1 MKKIGFLFFYFFSL
15 TLFAQTK
22 FSNAKSKE
30 LILQKDSIYISDVSI
45 SPVNFKL
52 ISNGTT
58 VPFSDY
64 EINFETALLVID
76 SKRYSDIKVEYTAYP
91 DFLTETYAPMSQQV
105 IVPSSN
111 NSEYLYRY
119 TSEKDEGK
127 APFEGLYTQ
136 GSLARGITVGN
147 NQDAVTNSSL
157 DLQISG
163 KLSKDVTIKAS
174 ISDSNIPIQKN
185 GYSQQISEFDRIFIE
200 LFTNQ
205 WSLKAGDINLNNNE
219 TNFLRFDKKVA
230 GLSVDVTPSQTDAE
244 NHFKASGA
252 LVRGR
257 FTRHLFTGID
267 GNQGPYKLLGP
278 NGESYIVILSGSE
291 TIYVNGRPL
300 KRGDQNDYTIDYNT
314 SEITFTTTFPV
325 TANMR
330 ITAEFQYSDRNYT
343 RFVSYNKA
351 SHKSEKLEIGGY
363 FYTESDAKNQ
373 PLQQNLSE
381 DQKKTLAEAGNDTA
395 KMISE
400 SGFETEYDENKI
412 LYKKILINS
421 TEVYEF
427 SQNPDDTLY
436 SVTFSYIGE
445 NQGSYQLENT
455 TAVGRIFSY
464 TGTNMGE
471 YAPVIQLVAP
481 TRLQVAVAKANYS
494 PTSKTILKSE
504 IALSDNNQNLF
515 SDLDNEN
522 NQGIAAKA
530 GWTQIY
536 TDQKWLVKSNIDFDY
551 LQQNFT
557 SIQRIYN
564 VEFNRDWNLVNPTGT
579 QEFLQSELLISNKK
593 NSEFS
598 YKFESLKFQ
607 NSFTGYKHKFRG
619 GIRTKNT
626 TINAKASLLENEG
639 TTQKG
644 SFLKAAALFKQY
656 FKKTWI
662 GGIIDTENN
671 EQTNIS
677 TQKLELTSQKYFS
690 YGAFFGVGDS
700 TKVYAKIGVDFR
712 ENDSV
717 KNEALTRVN
726 NSKSYYINSRLVQ
739 QKNAQVGAYINF
751 RTVDNVFQEDT
762 NMLNSRLNY
771 TQRLFKNF
779 ISWNSI
785 YETSSGTSP
794 QQQFAYVKTEPGQGF
809 YTWIDYNGN
818 GIQEFEEF
826 EIAKFSDQA
835 DYLRVTLPTENY
847 IRVNQTKYSQSFNI
861 TPNQW
866 RNKVDFRK
874 TLSQFSNQSFVL
886 IDTKKQRSGN
896 GFDLNPFDTENPSVI
911 GLLQTIKNSFFF
923 RRGLQNYST
932 TYIYSNS
939 RTKTNLGIGFQE
951 NKQLLRQLNF
961 QHRLGTFWLFDA
973 KLSKKETD
981 SKSENYSERNYV
993 ISSQE
998 ANPIIT
1004 YSFSVNS
1011 NFSFAYEYKDKEEP
1025 TSISALELH
1034 KIGTSYQYAHPTKG
1048 AIIADF
1054 NLYKHNFTG
1063 VENSPIAYEMLEGLQ
1078 PGDNFVWNLIAQ
1090 KKLTSY
1096 LHLNLNYTGRK
1107 SKTANT
1113 IHTGSV
1119 QLRAVF

>member
-1 MKKIGFLFFYFFSL
+1 MHKFGPLLFFFLCL
-15 TLFAQTK
+15 TMSAQTK

-30 LILQKDSIYISDVSI
+30 LMLQTDSIYISDVSI

-58 VPFSDY
+58 IPSSDY

-119 TSEKDEGK
+119 APEKDEGK

-185 GYSQQISEFDRIFIE
+185 GYSQQIEEFDRIFIE

-219 TNFLRFDKKVA
+219 TNFLKFDKKVA
-230 GLSVDVTPSQTDAE
+230 GLSVDVTPSKVDSE

-278 NGESYIVILSGSE
+278 NGETYIVILSGSE

-314 SEITFTTTFPV
+314 AEITFTTTFPV

-412 LYKKILINS
+412 LYKKTLINS

-436 SVTFSYIGE
+436 SVTFSYLGE

-464 TGTNMGE
+464 TGTNMGD

-536 TDQKWLVKSNIDFDY
+536 TNQKWLVKSNIDFDY

-656 FKKTWI
+656 LKKTWI

-677 TQKLELTSQKYFS
+677 TQKLDLTSQKYFS

-739 QKNAQVGAYINF
+739 QKNAQVGAYINY
-751 RTVDNVFQEDT
+751 RTVDNIFQEDT

-809 YTWIDYNGN
+809 YTWIDYNDN

-826 EIAKFSDQA
+826 EIAKFADQA
-835 DYLRVTLPTENY
+835 DYLRVTLPTVNY
-847 IRVNQTKYSQSFNI
+847 IRVNQTKFSQSFNI

-951 NKQLLRQLNF
+951 NKQLIRQLNF

-998 ANPIIT
+998 ANPTIT

-1054 NLYKHNFTG
+1054 NLYKNNFTG

-1107 SKTANT
+1107 SETANT

>member
-1 MKKIGFLFFYFFSL
+1 MS
-15 TLFAQTK
+15 AQTK

-30 LILQKDSIYISDVSI
+30 LMLQTDSIYISDVSI

-58 VPFSDY
+58 IPASDY

-76 SKRYSDIKVEYTAYP
+76 SNRYSNVKVEYTAYP
-91 DFLTETYAPMSQQV
+91 NFLTETYAPMSQQV

-119 TSEKDEGK
+119 APEKDEGK

-185 GYSQQISEFDRIFIE
+185 GYSQQIEEFDRIFIE

-205 WSLKAGDINLNNNE
+205 WSLKAGDINLKNNE
-219 TNFLRFDKKVA
+219 TNFLKFDKKVA
-230 GLSVDVTPSQTDAE
+230 GLSVDVTPTKVDSE

-278 NGESYIVILSGSE
+278 NGETYIVILSGSE

-314 SEITFTTTFPV
+314 AEITFTTTFPV

-464 TGTNMGE
+464 TGTNMGD

-530 GWTQIY
+530 GWSQIY
-536 TDQKWLVKSNIDFDY
+536 TDKKWLVKSNIDFDY

-564 VEFNRDWNLVNPTGT
+564 VEFNRDWNLVNRTGT

-607 NSFTGYKHKFRG
+607 NSFTGHKHKFRG

-662 GGIIDTENN
+662 GGILDTENN

-677 TQKLELTSQKYFS
+677 TQKLDLTSQKYFS

-739 QKNAQVGAYINF
+739 QKNAQVGAYINY

-826 EIAKFSDQA
+826 EIAKFADQA
-835 DYLRVTLPTENY
+835 DYLRVTLPTVNY
-847 IRVNQTKYSQSFNI
+847 IRVNQTKFSQSFNI

-1025 TSISALELH
+1025 SSISALELH

-1054 NLYKHNFTG
+1054 NLYKNNFTG

-1107 SKTANT
+1107 SETANT

>member
-1 MKKIGFLFFYFFSL
+1 ML
-15 TLFAQTK
+15 QT
-22 FSNAKSKE
+22 
-30 LILQKDSIYISDVSI
+30 DSIYISDVSI

-58 VPFSDY
+58 IPSSDY

-119 TSEKDEGK
+119 APEKDEGK

-185 GYSQQISEFDRIFIE
+185 GYSQQIEEFDRIFIE

-205 WSLKAGDINLNNNE
+205 WSLKAGDINLKNNE
-219 TNFLRFDKKVA
+219 TNFLKFDKKVA
-230 GLSVDVTPSQTDAE
+230 GLSVDVTPTKVDSE

-278 NGESYIVILSGSE
+278 NGETYIVILSGSE

-314 SEITFTTTFPV
+314 AEITFTTTFPV

-464 TGTNMGE
+464 TGTNMGD

-530 GWTQIY
+530 GWSQIY
-536 TDQKWLVKSNIDFDY
+536 TDKKWLVKSNIDFDY

-564 VEFNRDWNLVNPTGT
+564 VEFNRDWNLVNRTGT

-607 NSFTGYKHKFRG
+607 NSFTGHKHKFRG

-662 GGIIDTENN
+662 GGILDTENN

-677 TQKLELTSQKYFS
+677 TQKLDLTSQKYFS

-739 QKNAQVGAYINF
+739 QKNAQVGAYINY

-826 EIAKFSDQA
+826 EIAKFADQA
-835 DYLRVTLPTENY
+835 DYLRVTLPTVNY
-847 IRVNQTKYSQSFNI
+847 IRVNQTKFSQSFNI

-1025 TSISALELH
+1025 SSISALELH

-1054 NLYKHNFTG
+1054 NLYKNNFTG

-1107 SKTANT
+1107 SETANT

>member
-644 SFLKAAALFKQY
+644 SFLKAAAL
-656 FKKTWI
+656 
-662 GGIIDTENN
+662 
-671 EQTNIS
+671 
-677 TQKLELTSQKYFS
+677 
-690 YGAFFGVGDS
+690 
-700 TKVYAKIGVDFR
+700 
-712 ENDSV
+712 
-717 KNEALTRVN
+717 
-726 NSKSYYINSRLVQ
+726 
-739 QKNAQVGAYINF
+739 
-751 RTVDNVFQEDT
+751 
-762 NMLNSRLNY
+762 
-771 TQRLFKNF
+771 
-779 ISWNSI
+779 
-785 YETSSGTSP
+785 
-794 QQQFAYVKTEPGQGF
+794 
-809 YTWIDYNGN
+809 
-818 GIQEFEEF
+818 
-826 EIAKFSDQA
+826 
-835 DYLRVTLPTENY
+835 
-847 IRVNQTKYSQSFNI
+847 
-861 TPNQW
+861 
-866 RNKVDFRK
+866 
-874 TLSQFSNQSFVL
+874 
-886 IDTKKQRSGN
+886 
-896 GFDLNPFDTENPSVI
+896 
-911 GLLQTIKNSFFF
+911 
-923 RRGLQNYST
+923 
-932 TYIYSNS
+932 
-939 RTKTNLGIGFQE
+939 
-951 NKQLLRQLNF
+951 
-961 QHRLGTFWLFDA
+961 
-973 KLSKKETD
+973 
-981 SKSENYSERNYV
+981 
-993 ISSQE
+993 
-998 ANPIIT
+998 
-1004 YSFSVNS
+1004 
-1011 NFSFAYEYKDKEEP
+1011 
-1025 TSISALELH
+1025 
-1034 KIGTSYQYAHPTKG
+1034 
-1048 AIIADF
+1048 
-1054 NLYKHNFTG
+1054 
-1063 VENSPIAYEMLEGLQ
+1063 
-1078 PGDNFVWNLIAQ
+1078 
-1090 KKLTSY
+1090 
-1096 LHLNLNYTGRK
+1096 
-1107 SKTANT
+1107 
-1113 IHTGSV
+1113 
-1119 QLRAVF
+1119 